1 MKFGTTQTSR
11 IDSGSNRNNA
21 SRKLGSSFQNA
32 HSTLAK
38 ISRRR
43 ISAACARVG
52 ALESG
57 FTVEPCATINSV
69 PFGLRSTLT
78 ILPQRT
84 RRAQRSGSPNS
95 LRDLWA
101 SVVNLWFV
109 KFRTYKNTDLR
120 VSEVGFGLWT
130 ISTGWW
136 GNFTEGEAIA
146 LMHKAFDLGI
156 TLFDAADTY
165 GNGLSEELIAKAFP
179 NQRDEI
185 VIATKVGY
193 DFVHHGEAR
202 GRGQREIPQDSS
214 PEAITRATE
223 AALKRLK
230 TDRIDLLQ
238 LHNIRMEQVSDDAL
252 WKTLEKLKAEGKVRY
267 YGIALGPAIGWL
279 YEGVNSICERDL
291 TSVQHI
297 YNMLEQHP
305 WRAFHDAATDAGK
318 NTMFLIRVT
327 HSSGMLEGKY
337 TSETKF
343 PPTDHRSHR
352 PRSWLLNGVKK
363 VDQLRLLENAE
374 RTLGQAALQWLLA
387 DDRVASTLPNIYNEE
402 QLVEFAKAPDTA
414 PLTSDDM
421 VKIEELYSANF
432 GLEEEPPKFKGT
444 MELPKETA
452 AV

>member
-1 MKFGTTQTSR
+1 MRF
-11 IDSGSNRNNA
+11 RN
-21 SRKLGSSFQNA
+21 
-32 HSTLAK
+32 
-38 ISRRR
+38 
-43 ISAACARVG
+43 
-52 ALESG
+52 
-57 FTVEPCATINSV
+57 
-69 PFGLRSTLT
+69 
-78 ILPQRT
+78 
-84 RRAQRSGSPNS
+84 
-95 LRDLWA
+95 
-101 SVVNLWFV
+101 
-109 KFRTYKNTDLR
+109 YKNTDLT

-136 GNFTEGEAIA
+136 GNFTEGESIG

-165 GNGLSEELIAKAFP
+165 GNGLSEELIGRAFP

-193 DFVHHGEAR
+193 NFVHYGEAR
-202 GRGQREIPQDSS
+202 GRGQREIPQDFS
-214 PEAITRATE
+214 PEAVARATD

-238 LHNIRMEQVSDDAL
+238 LHNIRMDQVYDDAV
-252 WKTLEKLKAEGKVRY
+252 WKTLENLRSSGKIRY

-279 YEGVNSICERDL
+279 YEGTNCIRERDI

-305 WRAFHDAATDAGK
+305 GRAFQDAASDAGED
-318 NTMFLIRVT
+318 TMFLIRVT

-337 TSETKF
+337 TAETTF

-352 PRSWLLNGVKK
+352 PRSWLLNGIQK
-363 VDQLRLLENAE
+363 VEQLRFLENSE

-387 DDRVASTLPNIYNEE
+387 DERVASTLPNIYNEE
-402 QLVEFAKAPDTA
+402 QLVEFAKAPDTP

-421 VKIEELYSANF
+421 AKIDELYSDNF
-432 GLEEEPPKFKGT
+432 GIEEEPPKFKGT
-444 MELPKETA
+444 MELVGSAT
-452 AV
+452 